1 MGAAVEPSASQA
13 DHQQQQQQKKQQE
26 AEEGKEAGKDKD
38 KHASGSKGTAKGS
51 GGGGVL
57 DGVRA
62 VLKQGVSAHEL
73 SLCVAIGVVGGLWP
87 VPLTSWIGCVLL
99 QSVAGVRPV
108 LATVI
113 QAVNFAMTPVE
124 LATFAYFI
132 SAGEEVRDMVS
143 GSSAGS
149 AARFDASSLVSD
161 LQSDLLGGLQSASGA
176 LLIGL
181 GSLHS
186 V

>member
-1 MGAAVEPSASQA
+1 MLLLRWRA
-13 DHQQQQQQKKQQE
+13 DE
-26 AEEGKEAGKDKD
+26 KEMF
-38 KHASGSKGTAKGS
+38 
-51 GGGGVL
+51 
-57 DGVRA
+57 DGVKKT
-62 VLKQGVSAHEL
+62 LKQGVSAHEL

-143 GSSAGS
+143 GGGGTAGGA
-149 AARFDASSLVSD
+149 AARFDASTLVSD

-181 GSLHS
+181 GAWVAFVPVGMCVHRFVRVSEGLL
-186 V
+186 